1 MRNRCD
7 FFNWRDGGG
16 LLTFGMS
23 IVTLS
28 LLITTWE
35 VYVPDLGGDTCTR
48 HYGFPYLLG
57 AGRLVL
63 KDIIM

>member
-23 IVTLS
+23 IVTFS

-35 VYVPDLGGDTCTR
+35 VYVPDLGGDMPTP
-48 HYGFPYLLG
+48 H
-57 AGRLVL
+57 
-63 KDIIM
+63 

>member
-7 FFNWRDGGG
+7 FYNWRDGGE

-28 LLITTWE
+28 LLITTWV

-48 HYGFPYLLG
+48 HCGFFTYWGLG
-57 AGRLVL
+57 AWC
-63 KDIIM
+63 